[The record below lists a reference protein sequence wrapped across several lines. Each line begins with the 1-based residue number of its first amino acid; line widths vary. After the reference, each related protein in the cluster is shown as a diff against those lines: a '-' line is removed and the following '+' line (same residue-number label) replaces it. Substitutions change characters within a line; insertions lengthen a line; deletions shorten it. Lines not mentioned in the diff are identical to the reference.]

1 MAVAESL
8 VERVVAEVS
17 SRMAEPSYAQVAIGS
32 FVQSFPDVS
41 RFLTA
46 QGDELG
52 GGEGV
57 IHAVFHAEIVAECF
71 RRSVK
76 KPLADVGF
84 RELDAASTADPVAEL
99 GKLEPAI
106 ASFVVSNIDGDAMR
120 RVLAHIALAL
130 QRAAR
135 P

>member
-8 VERVVAEVS
+8 VEKVVAEVS
-17 SRMAEPSYAQVAIGS
+17 ARMAEPTYAQVAVGS
-32 FVQSFPDVS
+32 FVQEFPDVS

-52 GGEGV
+52 GGEAV

-71 RRSVK
+71 RRSAK
-76 KPLADVGF
+76 RPLAEIGF
-84 RELDAASTADPVAEL
+84 RELDLASVADPVAEL
-99 GKLEPAI
+99 GRVEPAI

-120 RVLAHIALAL
+120 RVLAHVALAL
-130 QRAAR
+130 HRAAV
-135 P
+135 